1 MKNCLDTSAW
11 IKVFHNGANSHHFSP
26 LVIKSENLIV
36 STMTLYGVWKYC
48 LRTVGPETGNSL
60 ISALKP
66 GNVIFIDEK
75 ISHLAASIS
84 HEKRISMGEAP
95 IYATASLSDA
105 ILRTQDDHFKDLP
118 HVRYFPKIKIKK
130 LQG

>member
-1 MKNCLDTSAW
+1 
-11 IKVFHNGANSHHFSP
+11 
-26 LVIKSENLIV
+26 
-36 STMTLYGVWKYC
+36 
-48 LRTVGPETGNSL
+48 L

-84 HEKRISMGEAP
+84 HEKRISLGDAL
-95 IYATASLSDA
+95 IYATASLNDA
-105 ILRTQDDHFKDLP
+105 ILWTQGDHFKDLP